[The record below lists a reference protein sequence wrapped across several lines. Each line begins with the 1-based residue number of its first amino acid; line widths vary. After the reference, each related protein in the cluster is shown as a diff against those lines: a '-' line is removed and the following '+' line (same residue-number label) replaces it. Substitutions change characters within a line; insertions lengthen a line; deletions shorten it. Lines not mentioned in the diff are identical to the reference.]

1 MGHVQVTSNPTTETT
16 TIGVTPAATTSIG
29 FEFFAD
35 DGSDVDVFIDGVRAT
50 IDTDYTITP
59 TAGTEGGYAGGTI
72 IWTSAQSSV
81 EVVTSLNLTFSR
93 TSDFPQT
100 GPFNITTLNT
110 ELDRLWSALK
120 QLDGELGR
128 RSGILVA
135 DTPNAATDVD
145 FPAKATRASKFA
157 AWDSNGKLTAAAGTS
172 ANLTPVSAYIDTLL
186 DAANAGAART
196 VLGLGDAST
205 GDIGTEVLAPDGDG
219 SGLVNLADAAGV
231 YVIETGDVIAS
242 AVAGTRTGFLE
253 CTGAAVSRTT
263 YAALFAAIGTDFG
276 VGDGSTT
283 FNIPDLVG
291 RVPLGAGTGDA
302 TDATEHLLGDKEGT
316 ETHTLITAE
325 MPAHTHNVGT
335 GTAQMSANGGG
346 GQLSGNAGPLSSSTG
361 GDGAHNNLQPSLAL
375 TFLIKT

>member
-35 DGSDVDVFIDGVRAT
+35 DGSDVDVFIDGVQAT

-100 GPFNITTLNT
+100 GSFNITTLNT

-145 FPAKATRASKFA
+145 FPAKAARASKFA

-219 SGLVNLADAAGV
+219 SGLSGVNVPGMIGMYGGATAP
-231 YVIETGDVIAS
+231 TGW
-242 AVAGTRTGFLE
+242 LL
-253 CTGAAVSRTT
+253 CNGAAVSRTT
-263 YAALFAAIGTDFG
+263 YAALFAVISTDYG

-283 FNIPDLVG
+283 FNVPDLLG

-302 TDATEHLLGDKEGT
+302 SDASAHAIGDKEGT

-325 MPAHTHNVGT
+325 MPAHTHPQQT
-335 GTAQMSANGGG
+335 GTLIGTTNAAGGSLVAGAASTG
-346 GQLSGNAGPLSSSTG
+346 GTTQSTG
-361 GDGAHNNLQPSLAL
+361 GDGAHNNLQPSL
-375 TFLIKT
+375 TVSFVIKT

>member
-35 DGSDVDVFIDGVRAT
+35 DGSDVDVFIDGVQAT

-128 RSGILVA
+128 RSGI
-135 DTPNAATDVD
+135 
-145 FPAKATRASKFA
+145 
-157 AWDSNGKLTAAAGTS
+157 
-172 ANLTPVSAYIDTLL
+172 VSCSSH
-186 DAANAGAART
+186 RRW
-196 VLGLGDAST
+196 LG
-205 GDIGTEVLAPDGDG
+205 
-219 SGLVNLADAAGV
+219 
-231 YVIETGDVIAS
+231 
-242 AVAGTRTGFLE
+242 
-253 CTGAAVSRTT
+253 
-263 YAALFAAIGTDFG
+263 
-276 VGDGSTT
+276 
-283 FNIPDLVG
+283 
-291 RVPLGAGTGDA
+291 
-302 TDATEHLLGDKEGT
+302 
-316 ETHTLITAE
+316 
-325 MPAHTHNVGT
+325 
-335 GTAQMSANGGG
+335 
-346 GQLSGNAGPLSSSTG
+346 
-361 GDGAHNNLQPSLAL
+361 
-375 TFLIKT
+375 